1 MNPIQSKTSC
11 WTAIVLLVLGASAIA
26 ADTTAKP
33 ITDFS
38 DAANAKKWLSVNDNV
53 MGGVS
58 EGGFRITDDKTL
70 VFSGRISL
78 ENRGGF
84 ASIRTKSA
92 DLGLDG
98 FDTIA
103 LRVKGDGRTYYFD
116 LRPSTLIAAAS
127 YRAPLKTQKD
137 TWQEIRIPLKGFEYA
152 AFGRPLPEAEPIR
165 ASGIQSVGFTLAD
178 KQAGPFRL
186 EVAWITA
193 EKGSAPDG
201 PEATK
206 KPDGSAGP
214 KDIVDTA
221 VAAGK
226 FNTLVAA
233 VKAAGLVEALKGKGP
248 LTVFAPT
255 DEAFA
260 KLPKGV
266 VEDLLKPENK
276 SKLTAI
282 LTYHVVPGRILL
294 AEQSP
299 ATLEGQSLAIR
310 SAGTVE
316 VNGAKVLKADIIA
329 SNGVI
334 HVIDTVLIPP
344 TKKLTPALAARSLIE
359 LAIKRGVPLFNEGQ
373 TGACVAV
380 YEVAVDSLLK
390 SHTEALGDTD
400 RAALQAALEKMRADE
415 DPRQQAW
422 TLRRA
427 LDAVYKELEGQ

>member
-1 MNPIQSKTSC
+1 MNLIKSKAGC
-11 WTAIVLLVLGASAIA
+11 WTSIVLLAWGASAIA
-26 ADTTAKP
+26 ADTVSKP
-33 ITDFS
+33 VTDFS
-38 DAANAKKWLSVNDNV
+38 DAGTAKNWQSVNDNV
-53 MGGVS
+53 MGGIS

-70 VFSGRISL
+70 VFSGNISL

-84 ASIRTKSA
+84 ASIRTRPA

-98 FDTIA
+98 YDTIA

-116 LRPSTLIAAAS
+116 LRTSGIIAAAA

-152 AFGRPLPEAEPIR
+152 AFGRPIPRAEPIR
-165 ASGIQSVGFTLAD
+165 ASRIQSVGFTLAD
-178 KQAGPFRL
+178 KQAGPFEL
-186 EVAWITA
+186 EVAWIKA
-193 EKGSAPDG
+193 EKDSAPG
-201 PEATK
+201 APETA
-206 KPDGSAGP
+206 KPGGSAGP

-221 VAAGK
+221 VSAGQFK
-226 FNTLVAA
+226 TLVAA

-282 LTYHVVPGRILL
+282 LTYHVVPGQVLL
-294 AEQSP
+294 AAQAP
-299 ATLEGQSLAIR
+299 ATLEGRSLDIR
-310 SAGTVE
+310 SAGPVE

-344 TKKLTPALAARSLIE
+344 TKKLTPAQAARSLIE

-373 TGACVAV
+373 TGASAAV
-380 YEVAVDSLLK
+380 YEVAVESLLT
-390 SHTEALGDTD
+390 SHAEAIGDKD
-400 RAALQAALEKMRADE
+400 RAALRAALEKMRAE
-415 DPRQQAW
+415 KDPSQQAW
-422 TLRRA
+422 ILRRA
-427 LDAVYKELEGQ
+427 LDAVYRELE